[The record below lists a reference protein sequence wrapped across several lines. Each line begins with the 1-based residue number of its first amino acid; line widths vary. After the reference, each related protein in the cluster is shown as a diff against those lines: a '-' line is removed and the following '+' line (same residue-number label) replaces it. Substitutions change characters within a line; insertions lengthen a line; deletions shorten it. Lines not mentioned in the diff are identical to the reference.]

1 MLLRVL
7 GVLGQQQSGAL
18 SPDRFQFASHCL
30 SASLA
35 SDAVGFV
42 YRQSDCCFHC
52 QSQCAVGRVQS
63 SWSCSRG
70 SDLLGMPPGKGAKPR
85 PGAGSQQPR
94 SPFQETGPFL
104 ISSFLVVDSE
114 SVTET
119 LVSVLSAK
127 ASFRFGVWL

>member
-7 GVLGQQQSGAL
+7 GVLGKQQSGTL
-18 SPDRFQFASHCL
+18 SPDRFQFASHCM

-63 SWSCSRG
+63 SWSCSWG
-70 SDLLGMPPGKGAKPR
+70 SEPAR
-85 PGAGSQQPR
+85 HAAWEGSEAPAR
-94 SPFQETGPFL
+94 SREPAAQ
-104 ISSFLVVDSE
+104 E
-114 SVTET
+114 SVPG
-119 LVSVLSAK
+119 SRSLSN
-127 ASFRFGVWL
+127 F